1 MTPETPQRLEV
12 SIEPFD
18 PTKHD
23 RSAFSC
29 GTPRIDN
36 FLLRTAKKHQKG
48 DFTRVWVAHQS
59 GNNSILGYYA
69 LNAHALEADELPA
82 QLTKQ
87 APSHG
92 SIQAVYL
99 SSLGVDHTMQ
109 SQGLGRILLA
119 DALRRIGLISE
130 ELGVTVV
137 VLDVLEDGD
146 ENVMAK
152 RERFYRS
159 MGFLPF
165 PSRPMR
171 MFLPTATI
179 RQLLAE

>member
-1 MTPETPQRLEV
+1 MAPETPPRLEI

-18 PTKHD
+18 PSKHD
-23 RSAFSC
+23 RSSFSC

-36 FLLRTAKKHQKG
+36 FLQRTAKKHQRG
-48 DFTRVWVAHQS
+48 DFTRVWVALQS
-59 GNNSILGYYA
+59 GNDSVLGYYA
-69 LNAHALEADELPA
+69 LNAHALEADDLPA
-82 QLTKQ
+82 HLTKH

-92 SIQAVYL
+92 GIPAVYL

-109 SQGLGRILLA
+109 GRGLGRILLA
-119 DALRRIGLISE
+119 DALRRTGLISE
-130 ELGVTVV
+130 EMGVTVV

-146 ENVMAK
+146 QTAIER

-165 PSRPMR
+165 PTRAMR